1 MSDLEASRAQL
12 SQSPFAQTGY
22 VYVEFQNGKNVGGT
36 FCIVGRNDILSASH
50 VFLDEQG
57 LPPKAAYFYLAADYN
72 SVTNRLEY
80 FPNPIYTYTASTG
93 SLLNFSE
100 IHKDSDNSTLT
111 ISETKYDV
119 ALIGLNSAI
128 GDRYGYLQI
137 DPFAKPD
144 NCLSIGYP
152 AGSTGM
158 MYRYVN
164 ATEYTKSFYELLF
177 NSTAPTSFS
186 APSALHP
193 GDSGGPLLSGNS
205 VIGVASSDNS
215 SASYWAGFCF
225 TFSKIATEIA
235 RNDSL
240 IGGAGA
246 DYTYQYQSL
255 NSDESSSVTTFDV
268 KELLRLG
275 AGNDRVDSS
284 SADDTVYGGTGNDT
298 IDGGAGRDVLYGED
312 GDDAFS
318 YFSLDEERS
327 ILGGLIVG
335 NTLSDFIDGG
345 FGRDTLRLG
354 FSQASI
360 SRSLSWAR
368 MKSVEAIVLGTT
380 PTSDWSIEL
389 NSDAFGSGVREI
401 DLSADSDSAGID
413 TVNLSQ
419 ANDPKAEFTITGSAG
434 VDRIV
439 VGAGIYNIKGGW
451 GLDTVNLSGLKPA
464 KFSYD
469 SLGGYVVIDNPLGG
483 LARTKDVEFLQFD
496 NGVLAVSDL
505 VIVGYTFVND
515 KLIGGD
521 ESQVLMGLAG
531 KDTLIGYG
539 GNDTLDGGSDSD
551 SMVGG
556 LGDDTY
562 YVDSTGDKVLEL
574 ANQGTDTVLVSLSAY
589 VLPTNVEN
597 LTYVGSVTIRGA
609 GNASGNVLTGGASAD
624 TLDGSLGNDT
634 LMGGAGSDLFVF
646 STKPGPTNSDTITD
660 FVNGLDRI
668 QLSKSVFTKFKAGAV
683 AEASFVSGGANAKAL
698 DSNDY
703 LIFNGS
709 QLLYDADGSGKG
721 VAVVVANIVGTVVAS
736 DLFVA

>member
-451 GLDTVNLSGLKPA
+451 GLDTVNLSGLKAA

-469 SLGGYVVIDNPLGG
+469 SLSGYVVIDNPLGG
-483 LARTKDVEFLQFD
+483 LVRAKDVEFLQFD
-496 NGVLAVSDL
+496 NGVLAVRDL
-505 VIVGYTFVND
+505 VIVGYTFLND

-521 ESQVLMGLAG
+521 ESQVLRGLAG
-531 KDTLIGYG
+531 NDTLIGYG
-539 GNDTLDGGSDSD
+539 GNDTLDGGVGND

-556 LGDDTY
+556 LGDDAY
-562 YVDSTGDKVLEL
+562 YVDSTGDKVVES
-574 ANQGTDTVLVSLSAY
+574 ANQGTDTVVSDISLSLAK
-589 VLPTNVEN
+589 VANVEN
-597 LTYVGSVTIRGA
+597 WVGTGA
-609 GNASGNVLTGGASAD
+609 ADISATGNTLGNALTGNAGAN
-624 TLDGSLGNDT
+624 TIDGSLGNDT
-634 LMGGAGSDLFVF
+634 LAGGAGADRFAF
-646 STKPGPTNSDTITD
+646 SSKLGATNIDTITD
-660 FVNGLDRI
+660 FVSGVDKI
-668 QLSKSVFTKFKAGAV
+668 QLSKSVFSKFKAGSV
-683 AEASFVSGGANAKAL
+683 AEANFVSGAKAL

-721 VAVVVANIVGTVVAS
+721 AAVVVANIVGTLVAS
-736 DLFVA
+736 DLVVA